1 MDSRTQSGSRLSS
14 IDALRGAVMIIMAL
28 DHVHDFFHLG
38 AMSFSPTDLSQ
49 TTAVLFFALDHPFLF
64 AGVHVRR
71 RHGGFSVRAARH
83 QAPNSRGSYGRAGS
97 GSSCW
102 N

>member
-71 RHGGFSVRAARH
+71 RHGGLFCSGSASPGA
-83 QAPNSRGSYGRAGS
+83 NSRGSYGRAGS